1 MKGCAHCGGKFGLIR
16 RRWHSRQFCSLR
28 CRETFLN
35 QIAKETD
42 KVRLTFPSRSQHRN
56 HDKSER
62 VGPTELCSSAFR
74 GLFFN
79 RVSAIMLHAN
89 CSNFGPHQR
98 FSFDMILRRRGDPLG
113 GYPLLGPGAS
123 RGLFFRAQWGIFF
136 NTRDRSGSPS
146 WAAS

>member
-28 CRETFLN
+28 W
-35 QIAKETD
+35 A
-42 KVRLTFPSRSQHRN
+42 
-56 HDKSER
+56 
-62 VGPTELCSSAFR
+62 
-74 GLFFN
+74 FFN
-79 RVSAIMLHAN
+79 RVSAIMPHAN